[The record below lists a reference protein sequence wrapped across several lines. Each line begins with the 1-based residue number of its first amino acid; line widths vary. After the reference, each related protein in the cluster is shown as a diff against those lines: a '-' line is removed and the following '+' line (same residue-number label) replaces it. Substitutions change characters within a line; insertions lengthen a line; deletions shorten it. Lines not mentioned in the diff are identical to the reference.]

1 MTNLVQA
8 LRVNLKKAHEG
19 RQKAGR
25 FGNVSED
32 RESQRRGKG
41 RQGQRKGRQE
51 RYCSSVSRKA
61 SPPPL
66 GTSISVSLASGG
78 DRYLFQLGLEAQKA
92 RLLESCTHIHTEHP
106 RASKSPRRLVSGRS
120 QRCWRPLSNAQGWL
134 TGSW

>member
-1 MTNLVQA
+1 MTNPVQA
-8 LRVNLKKAHEG
+8 LRVNLKKVHKG

-25 FGNVSED
+25 FGHISED
-32 RESQRRGKG
+32 RESQRRREG

-51 RYCSSVSRKA
+51 RYCSSASRKA
-61 SPPPL
+61 PPLPL

-78 DRYLFQLGLEAQKA
+78 DRYLFQLSLEAQKA
-92 RLLESCTHIHTEHP
+92 RLLESCTHIHTEHT
-106 RASKSPRRLVSGRS
+106 RASKSPHRLVSGRS